1 MKNCFLKFKLLMKIF
16 WEKEYYQK
24 LKNEISIFY
33 FNINNTKFIIKYNK
47 KKEYIID
54 IKTLFNLK
62 GEKVEIILE
71 INSNII

>member
-1 MKNCFLKFKLLMKIF
+1 MKIF
-16 WEKEYYQK
+16 WVKEYHQK
-24 LKNEISIFY
+24 LKNEISICY

>member
-1 MKNCFLKFKLLMKIF
+1 MKIF

>member
-1 MKNCFLKFKLLMKIF
+1 MKIF
-16 WEKEYYQK
+16 QEKEYHKK
-24 LKNEISIFY
+24 LKNEISICY

-47 KKEYIID
+47 KKAYIID

>member
-1 MKNCFLKFKLLMKIF
+1 LFSEIQIINEDILGKRISPEIKKWNQYLL
-16 WEKEYYQK
+16 
-24 LKNEISIFY
+24 